1 MRAKISLLVMVL
13 LSSGWFGCNPLSSG
27 GPPSC
32 PPTTV
37 VLDAGVDG
45 LPDVGEYCAHEICEW
60 LCGGGMSTC
69 RREADLVLSC
79 WPGCI

>member
-1 MRAKISLLVMVL
+1 MHAKILLLVTVL
-13 LSSGWFGCNPLSSG
+13 LGGGWFGCNPFSS

-32 PPTTV
+32 PSTTV

-45 LPDVGEYCAHEICEW
+45 LPDVGEYCPHEICEW

-69 RREADLVLSC
+69 RRVEDLALAC